1 MAAPSARERN
11 ALRVLDYLFR
21 EGPTRRVDVI
31 RATGLSRATVSKV
44 IGELQAQELV
54 AEHRAALAVAGR
66 SGRPP
71 ALLSL
76 NPGIGAFGGVDF
88 GHSSVRVAIADVTGT
103 LLAED
108 RLDLDVDNEAELA
121 ITAAVER
128 LPALVAEARL
138 PRKRLLGV
146 GAAISAPVRRGGAS
160 VVAAGILP
168 GWSAISPQRELTRRL
183 GVPVHV
189 GNDANLGALAE
200 VRTGAAQGASN
211 VVYVMLSSGVGGGLV
226 LNGSLFTG
234 HSGMTGELGHVQ
246 VDPEGALCRCGNR
259 GCLETVAGAQALLAR
274 LRPALGK
281 RTSLTEAVQ
290 RARAGDELCR
300 RVFRD
305 AGIAAGRVAGAI
317 CNVVNPELVIVGGDL
332 IVAGELLVDAVREG
346 LEQTSIPVV
355 RAEVAVVAATLGD
368 RAELLGAIGLA
379 IEQADIAAVA
389 RATEIAASSVATVS
403 K

>member
-1 MAAPSARERN
+1 MPPPSARERN

-21 EGPTRRVDVI
+21 EGPARRVDVV
-31 RATGLSRATVSKV
+31 RATGLSRATVSKL

-54 AEHRAALAVAGR
+54 AEQRTALAVAGR

-71 ALLSL
+71 TLLAL
-76 NPGIGAFGGVDF
+76 NPKIGAFGGVDF

-108 RLDLDVDNEAELA
+108 RLDLDVDNAAELA
-121 ITAAVER
+121 IAAAVDR
-128 LPALVAEARL
+128 IPALLAQAGL
-138 PRKRLLGV
+138 PRQRLLGV
-146 GAAISAPVRRGGAS
+146 GAAISAPVRRDGAS
-160 VVAAGILP
+160 LVAAGILP
-168 GWSAISPQRELTRRL
+168 GWSAVSPQRELARRL

-200 VRTGAAQGASN
+200 VRTGAAQGASD

-226 LNGSLFTG
+226 LDGSLFTG
-234 HSGMTGELGHVQ
+234 HGGMTGELGHVQ
-246 VDPEGALCRCGNR
+246 VDPDGAVCRCGNR
-259 GCLETVAGAQALLAR
+259 GCLETVAGAQALLTR
-274 LRPALGK
+274 LRPVLGNAGG
-281 RTSLTEAVQ
+281 LPEAVS
-290 RARAGDELCR
+290 RAQAGDELCR
-300 RVFRD
+300 RVFRE
-305 AGIAAGRVAGAI
+305 AGVAAGRVVGGI

-346 LEQTSIPVV
+346 LEQTSIPAV
-355 RAEVAVVAATLGD
+355 RADVAVVAATLGD

-389 RATEIAASSVATVS
+389 RSA
-403 K
+403 

>member
-389 RATEIAASSVATVS
+389 RAAEIAASSAAPVA

>member
-1 MAAPSARERN
+1 MAAPGARERN

-108 RLDLDVDNEAELA
+108 RLDLDVDNAAELA

-300 RVFRD
+300 SVFRD

-389 RATEIAASSVATVS
+389 RAAEIAASSAGTGS

>member
-1 MAAPSARERN
+1 MATPTARERN

-21 EGPTRRVDVI
+21 EGPARRVDVI
-31 RATGLSRATVSKV
+31 RATGLSRATVSKL
-44 IGELQAQELV
+44 IGELQVQGLV
-54 AEHRAALAVAGR
+54 AEQRAALTDSGR

-71 ALLSL
+71 ALLAL
-76 NPGIGAFGGVDF
+76 RPEIGAFGGVDF

-108 RLDLDVDNEAELA
+108 RLDLDVDNAAELA
-121 ITAAVER
+121 ITAAVEQ
-128 LPALVAEARL
+128 LLTLLSQARL
-138 PRKRLLGV
+138 PRARLFGV

-160 VVAAGILP
+160 VVTGGILP
-168 GWSAISPQRELTRRL
+168 GWSTVSPQRELARRL
-183 GVPVHV
+183 DVPVHV

-200 VRTGAAQGASN
+200 VRTGAARGASD
-211 VVYVMLSSGVGGGLV
+211 VLYVMLSSGVGGGLV
-226 LNGSLFTG
+226 LGGSLFTG

-246 VDPEGALCRCGNR
+246 VDPDGAACRCGNR
-259 GCLETVAGAQALLAR
+259 GCLETVAGAQALLGR
-274 LRPALGK
+274 LRPVLGK
-281 RTSLTEAVQ
+281 AADLSDAVA

-305 AGIAAGRVAGAI
+305 AGLAAGRVAGAV

-346 LEQTSIPVV
+346 LEETSIPAV
-355 RAEVAVVAATLGD
+355 RADVAVVAATLGD

-389 RATEIAASSVATVS
+389 GVG
-403 K
+403 

>member
-108 RLDLDVDNEAELA
+108 RLDLDVDNAAELA

-389 RATEIAASSVATVS
+389 RAAEIAASSVATVI